1 MVSTLLLLFLI
12 LSVTI
17 PFLYRYVRAGRM
29 SLLFHKDGFGEDSNY
44 AKAENIRVLQV
55 LMGYGFFIFHGSH
68 FWGLN
73 NAVLFFALGFIISLS
88 GEIVGSKTGIVF
100 GGKYTYE
107 PKYTSGPMIAG
118 VPVLIPIAWTG
129 IIYMSLNFS
138 TLVTAKDFPENM
150 SIAVI
155 KLIVLASVFT
165 MLLDLILDPIAVDEK
180 RWQWNVPGVYY
191 GVPILNFVSWFGN
204 SLIILAV
211 FVKFHFPVM
220 KSPESFLLMK
230 YSPGLL
236 FVLLPAIAARPCF
249 ERKLTIPGF
258 LGITATLV
266 FFLLM
271 YLIK

>member
-1 MVSTLLLLFLI
+1 MASILLLLFLI
-12 LSVTI
+12 LSLTI
-17 PFLYRYVRAGRM
+17 PFLYRYIRAGRM
-29 SLLFHKDGFGEDSNY
+29 SLLFHKEGFGEDSNY
-44 AKAENIRVLQV
+44 TKAENIRVLQV
-55 LMGYGFFIFHGSH
+55 LVGYGFFLFHGSY
-68 FWGLN
+68 FWGWN
-73 NAVLFFALGFIISLS
+73 NAVLFFLIGFIISLS
-88 GEIVGSKTGIVF
+88 GEIIGSKTGIVF

-118 VPVLIPIAWTG
+118 VPVLIPVAWTG

-138 TLVTAKDFPENM
+138 TLVTAKGFPASM
-150 SIAVI
+150 SIPVI

-180 RWQWNVPGVYY
+180 RWQWNVPGSYY
-191 GVPILNFVSWFGN
+191 GVPVLNFVSWFGN
-204 SLIILAV
+204 SLIILVV
-211 FVKFHFPVM
+211 FATFHIPVM
-220 KSPESFLLMK
+220 ESPESFLLMK

-236 FVLLPAIAARPCF
+236 FILLPAIAARPCF
-249 ERKLTIPGF
+249 ERNLTIPGF

>member
-1 MVSTLLLLFLI
+1 MASILLLLFLI
-12 LSVTI
+12 LSLTI

-55 LMGYGFFIFHGSH
+55 LVGYGFFIFHASQ

-73 NAVLFFALGFIISLS
+73 NTVFFFLLGFIISLS
-88 GEIVGSKTGIVF
+88 GEIIGSKTGIVF
-100 GGKYTYE
+100 GGKYTYA

-118 VPVLIPIAWTG
+118 VPLLIPVAWTG

-138 TLVTAKDFPENM
+138 TLITAKDFPESM
-150 SIAVI
+150 SIPVI

-165 MLLDLILDPIAVDEK
+165 MLLDMILDPIAVDEK

-204 SLIILAV
+204 SLIILVV
-211 FVKFHFPVM
+211 FAKFHFPVM
-220 KSPESFLLMK
+220 GFPESFLLMK
-230 YSPGLL
+230 YAPGLL
-236 FVLLPAIAARPCF
+236 FILLPVIAARPCF
-249 ERKLTIPGF
+249 ERNLTIPGF
-258 LGITATLV
+258 LGIIATML

-271 YLIK
+271 YLVK

>member
-1 MVSTLLLLFLI
+1 MASILLLLFLI
-12 LSVTI
+12 LSLTI
-17 PFLYRYVRAGRM
+17 PFLYRYVRVGRM
-29 SLLFHKDGFGEDSNY
+29 SLFFHKDGFGEDSNY

-55 LMGYGFFIFHGSH
+55 LVGYGFFIFHASQ

-73 NAVLFFALGFIISLS
+73 NTVFFFLLGFIISLS
-88 GEIVGSKTGIVF
+88 GEIIGSKTGIVF

-118 VPVLIPIAWTG
+118 VPLLIPVAWTG

-138 TLVTAKDFPENM
+138 TLITAKDFPESM
-150 SIAVI
+150 SIPVI

-165 MLLDLILDPIAVDEK
+165 MLLDMILDPIAVDEK

-204 SLIILAV
+204 SLIILVV
-211 FVKFHFPVM
+211 FAKFHFPVM
-220 KSPESFLLMK
+220 GFPESFLLMK
-230 YSPGLL
+230 YAPGLL
-236 FVLLPAIAARPCF
+236 FILLPVIAARPCF
-249 ERKLTIPGF
+249 ERNLTIPGF
-258 LGITATLV
+258 LGIIATML

-271 YLIK
+271 YLVK

>member
-1 MVSTLLLLFLI
+1 MASILLLLFLI
-12 LSVTI
+12 LSLTI
-17 PFLYRYVRAGRM
+17 PFLYRYVRAGRI

-55 LMGYGFFIFHGSH
+55 LVGYSFFIFHGTQ

-73 NAVLFFALGFIISLS
+73 NAVLFFLLGFIISLS
-88 GEIVGSKTGIVF
+88 GEIIGSKTGIVF
-100 GGKYTYE
+100 GGRYTYE

-118 VPVLIPIAWTG
+118 VPLLIPVAWTG

-138 TLVTAKDFPENM
+138 TLVTAKDFPESM
-150 SIAVI
+150 SISII
-155 KLIVLASVFT
+155 KLIVLASFFT

-204 SLIILAV
+204 SLIILVV
-211 FVKFHFPVM
+211 FAKFHFPVM
-220 KSPESFLLMK
+220 ESPESFLLMK

-236 FVLLPAIAARPCF
+236 FMLLPAIAARPCF

-258 LGITATLV
+258 LGITVTLV
-266 FFLLM
+266 FFSLM